1 MLDVRNSDGR
11 LVCQLDEETGDVV
24 IEVKGRKT
32 LIRYK
37 PDGKPE
43 VVNYDS
49 STKR

>member
-1 MLDVRNSDGR
+1 MLDVRNSEGR

-24 IEVKGRKT
+24 IEVKGCKT

-37 PDGKPE
+37 PDGKPK
-43 VVNYDS
+43 VVNCDS